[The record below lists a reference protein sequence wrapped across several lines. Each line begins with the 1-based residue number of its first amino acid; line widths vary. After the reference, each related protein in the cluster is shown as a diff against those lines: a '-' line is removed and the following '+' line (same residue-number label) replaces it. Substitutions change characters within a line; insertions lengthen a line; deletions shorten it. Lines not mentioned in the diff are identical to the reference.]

1 MSQVG
6 YRRKSDA
13 ESYGFCALVIFC
25 LLAIPATAGDA
36 PDDAIELRASKS
48 GIEWLDKK
56 NTDEG
61 VRRALNA
68 FSDEVAQGR
77 DEIVVLGRAARNELA
92 KAVET
97 LDKTY
102 EIASQSLQEQWRTTR
117 HQASEQLSDID
128 QALDALSESVESD
141 LTMARQTIAQAFA
154 TLAATIAVTPPE
166 DTNQVGRK
174 IDD

>member
-1 MSQVG
+1 MTEVLD
-6 YRRKSDA
+6 RRKSDA
-13 ESYGFCALVIFC
+13 ASRGFCALVLFGS
-25 LLAIPATAGDA
+25 LAIPATAGDA
-36 PDDAIELRASKS
+36 PENAIELRASKS

-77 DEIVVLGRAARNELA
+77 DEIVVLGRAARNEIA

-102 EIASQSLQEQWRTTR
+102 EIASQSLQEQWRTIQQR
-117 HQASEQLSDID
+117 ALKQLSDID
-128 QALDALSESVESD
+128 QTLDALSESVESD
-141 LTMARQTIAQAFA
+141 LTMARRTIAQAFA

-166 DTNQVGRK
+166 DTNQIGRK